1 MVVKKHVKK
10 PLPLRMQD
18 AAGIKRS
25 AGSSDHPLGQRGV
38 SLSQQCAPGLQ
49 ALASTLVTILAAA
62 NGVTRQATPSQKGQ
76 ANARLPPTMAGE
88 FSLPHIPLPEGKSEC
103 GEIRL
108 YSLLKSLHMLIPY
121 VKGDVTLK
129 TKLSGK

>member
-1 MVVKKHVKK
+1 
-10 PLPLRMQD
+10 MQD

-25 AGSSDHPLGQRGV
+25 AGSSDHPLGGQRRV

-49 ALASTLVTILAAA
+49 ALASLTRLSSTLVTILAAA

-76 ANARLPPTMAGE
+76 ANARLPPTMAEE

-103 GEIRL
+103 GEIRF

-121 VKGDVTLK
+121 IKGDVTLK
-129 TKLSGK
+129 TKLSGKYPS